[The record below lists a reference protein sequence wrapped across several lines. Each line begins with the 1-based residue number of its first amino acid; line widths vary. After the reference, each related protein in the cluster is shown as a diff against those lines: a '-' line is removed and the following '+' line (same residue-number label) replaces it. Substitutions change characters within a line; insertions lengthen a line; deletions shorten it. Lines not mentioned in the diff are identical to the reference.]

1 MERARQGL
9 YLQIE
14 VNRALYLDEE
24 KIVKKLAFESVK
36 SRLTRVLRTVLAMPM
51 SQLGRPDSLPEA
63 AE

>member
-1 MERARQGL
+1 
-9 YLQIE
+9 